1 METTNISSKSFFQK
15 PEGKV
20 GKWVLVLVGIA
31 AAFGLYHIMPFI
43 VTLLTNTLH
52 AVMLFGALAVILFIV
67 TNKQVQNL
75 VSWGFKML
83 MRGITG
89 AFVELNPIAIMK
101 IYIQS
106 LQKDH
111 ETMNEHIIK
120 VAGEITTL
128 ERKIT
133 QNAGQVEHSLKIAS
147 AAKEKGVQGEMW
159 KEARKAER
167 RRQST
172 INLSEL
178 LNKLKKIKS
187 VLTKMYDVSGYV
199 IEDLI
204 DDVEQ
209 KEIEY
214 KTVKE
219 AHAALKSS
227 MSIINGDPD
236 KRAMFELALEK
247 MEEDVSQKL
256 GTMSRFMEMSD
267 SVINSI
273 DIEQGIFA
281 EDGLLMLEEYD
292 KGGFDDFFKDFS
304 RNGSPEKILAN
315 QKVGLQLN
323 EMAKDV
329 QYQSVHQDQ
338 SSGKY
343 F

>member
-1 METTNISSKSFFQK
+1 MEGINMPTKGFFQR

-20 GKWVLVLVGIA
+20 GKVVIGLLIIAGGI
-31 AAFGLYHIMPFI
+31 GLYHLLPHII
-43 VTLLTNTLH
+43 LLLTNTLH
-52 AVMLFGALAVILFIV
+52 AIMLLGAIALILFLV
-67 TNKQVQNL
+67 TSKSAQNL
-75 VSWGFKML
+75 FSWGFKMF
-83 MRGITG
+83 MRWITG
-89 AFVELNPIAIMK
+89 IFVELNPIAIMK
-101 IYIQS
+101 IYIQT
-106 LQKDH
+106 LKIDH
-111 ETMNEHIIK
+111 ETMNTHIIK
-120 VAGEITTL
+120 VNGEITTL
-128 ERKIT
+128 ERKIKE
-133 QNAGQVEHSLKIAS
+133 NAGQVEHSLKIAS
-147 AAKEKGVQGEMW
+147 AAKEKGLQGEMW

-187 VLTKMYDVSGYV
+187 ILSKMYEVSGYV
-199 IEDLI
+199 IEDLV
-204 DDVEQ
+204 DDVGQ

-256 GTMSRFMEMSD
+256 GTMNRFMEMSE
-267 SVINSI
+267 SVINNI

-304 RNGSPEKILAN
+304 RNGSEKMLAN
-315 QKVGLQLN
+315 QKVGFQLN
-323 EMAKDV
+323 EMGKDAEF
-329 QYQSVHQDQ
+329 QHLQD
-338 SSGKY
+338 SDTNKY

>member
-1 METTNISSKSFFQK
+1 MEGINIQTKGFFQR
-15 PEGKV
+15 PEGKT
-20 GKWVLVLVGIA
+20 GKVVIA
-31 AAFGLYHIMPFI
+31 LLAIAGAIGLYHLLPYII
-43 VTLLTNTLH
+43 VLLTNTLYTI
-52 AVMLFGALAVILFIV
+52 MLFGALALILFLV
-67 TNKQVQNL
+67 TNKGVQNL
-75 VSWGFKML
+75 VSWGFKMF
-83 MRGITG
+83 MRWITG
-89 AFVELNPIAIMK
+89 IFVELNPIVIMK
-101 IYIQS
+101 IYIEN
-106 LQKDH
+106 LKNDH
-111 ETMNEHIIK
+111 EAMNEHIIK
-120 VAGEITTL
+120 VNGEITIL
-128 ERKIT
+128 ERKIKDNT
-133 QNAGQVEHSLKIAS
+133 GQVEHSLKIAS
-147 AAKEKGVQGEMW
+147 AAKEKGLHGEMW

-187 VLTKMYDVSGYV
+187 ILSKMYEVSGYV
-199 IEDLI
+199 IEDLV
-204 DDVEQ
+204 DDVAQ

-256 GTMSRFMEMSD
+256 GTMNRFMEMSE
-267 SVINSI
+267 SVINNI

-304 RNGSPEKILAN
+304 RNAPDKMLAN
-315 QKVGLQLN
+315 QKIGFQLN

-329 QYQSVHQDQ
+329 EFQHIQDPKTN
-338 SSGKY
+338 KY